1 MSFSGDL
8 SLRLWKA
15 YVEDGKATFNPGPL
29 MTTWSLSITLLYQQ
43 LPKKKKKA
51 FYFILV
57 ITFLH
62 LFITE
67 V

>member
-1 MSFSGDL
+1 MGFSGEL
-8 SLRLWKA
+8 SLRLWKP
-15 YVEDGKATFNPGPL
+15 YVEDGKATFNPVLL

-43 LPKKKKKA
+43 LQKKKKA

-62 LFITE
+62 LFTTE